1 MCVYLWV
8 RGGGVLPWE
17 NSYTF
22 WFCILPPPPLFL
34 SLSHFISSTRWRSS
48 PFPTVNT
55 PIDSSEER
63 TGSASIG
70 PSHRSWAAATADAKE
85 ERLQTILSHPFFVV
99 ALKPV
104 NFVINAYT
112 YNTRNLQR
120 TQCSAL
126 SEEKQARS
134 DRLSTSISEITKESC
149 HTPRA
154 QGLHR
159 GSFTS
164 GMFEG
169 YSGHD
174 WTPAFTQR
182 GKHDNKSH
190 H

>member
-8 RGGGVLPWE
+8 GGGSALGE
-17 NSYTF
+17 LLH
-22 WFCILPPPPLFL
+22 ILILHTTPTSFISL